1 MYKMFSNAF
10 LTQIPAQINN
20 NYLNVLDPTQN
31 SYFRELITHEA
42 CSLQDKNIHRSPKA
56 AKAIHPP

>member
-31 SYFRELITHEA
+31 SYFRELIR
-42 CSLQDKNIHRSPKA
+42 Q
-56 AKAIHPP
+56 